1 VETGFSN
8 IELKLDFVNT
18 IMSPNANHKISDKTS
33 LKPGHKTSD
42 KTKGKTSNKTSGKTS
57 RKISQQK
64 DYLHVANVIYK
75 AIEEVQGPVRYD
87 IEVAHKK
94 TKQQG
99 RGLGATDRWAPGRP
113 FILGR
118 LGAFPD

>member
-1 VETGFSN
+1 
-8 IELKLDFVNT
+8 
-18 IMSPNANHKISDKTS
+18 MSPNANHKISDKTKRKTNHKTS

-42 KTKGKTSNKTSGKTS
+42 KTKGKTSNKTSGKTSRKIS

-94 TKQQG
+94 IKQQG
-99 RGLGATDRWAPGRP
+99 SGLGLR
-113 FILGR
+113 
-118 LGAFPD
+118 

>member
-1 VETGFSN
+1 
-8 IELKLDFVNT
+8 
-18 IMSPNANHKISDKTS
+18 MSPKANHKTSDKTKRKTNYTTS

-42 KTKGKTSNKTSGKTS
+42 KTRSMAKGKTSSKTGGKIS

-94 TKQQG
+94 IKQ
-99 RGLGATDRWAPGRP
+99 PGE
-113 FILGR
+113 G
-118 LGAFPD
+118 

>member
-1 VETGFSN
+1 VEIGFSN

-18 IMSPNANHKISDKTS
+18 IMSHNASHKTNHKTS

-42 KTKGKTSNKTSGKTS
+42 KTSDKPRSKTSNKTSGKIS

-64 DYLHVANVIYK
+64 DYLRVANVIYK

-94 TKQQG
+94 IKQQG
-99 RGLGATDRWAPGRP
+99 RGLG
-113 FILGR
+113 LG
-118 LGAFPD
+118 

>member
-1 VETGFSN
+1 
-8 IELKLDFVNT
+8 
-18 IMSPNANHKISDKTS
+18 MSPKANHKTSDKTNHKTNYKTNHKTS

-42 KTKGKTSNKTSGKTS
+42 KTRGKTSGKMSGKMS

-94 TKQQG
+94 IKQQG
-99 RGLGATDRWAPGRP
+99 RGLG
-113 FILGR
+113 LC
-118 LGAFPD
+118 

>member
-18 IMSPNANHKISDKTS
+18 IMSPNANHKISDKTKRKTNHKMS
-33 LKPGHKTSD
+33 LKPGHKISD
-42 KTKGKTSNKTSGKTS
+42 KTRSKTKGKTSNKTSGKTS
-57 RKISQQK
+57 GKTSRKISQEK
-64 DYLHVANVIYK
+64 DYPHVANVIYK

-94 TKQQG
+94 IKQQG
-99 RGLGATDRWAPGRP
+99 SGLG
-113 FILGR
+113 FC
-118 LGAFPD
+118 